1 LTSTFKHRLLT
12 RKTVFCSLLAS
23 TILGYIFAIPYFV
36 EVVDVQYS
44 VEQRIPEYFKLTIA
58 IEVRSNALL
67 DVTVGG
73 VLILHCI
80 FMNGSKGDINY
91 PLNSRTVKPH
101 SSETLEAIILFT
113 FTTPEKSEAIY
124 AYSVDAVISIAGAL
138 SSRTI
143 EVKSIYSIGEVQQC
157 KC

>member
-1 LTSTFKHRLLT
+1 
-12 RKTVFCSLLAS
+12 
-23 TILGYIFAIPYFV
+23 
-36 EVVDVQYS
+36 
-44 VEQRIPEYFKLTIA
+44 LTIA

-113 FTTPEKSEAIY
+113 FTTPEKPEAIY
-124 AYSVDAVISIAGAL
+124 AYSVDAVLSIAGAL